1 VPDRAT
7 VCGLFTALSAIVNVA
22 DLVPDAAGVNVILIV
37 QDAFSFSVVPQV
49 VADSVK
55 SAEFVPLIIMEDI
68 VTTAPVLLVRV
79 TFLAALVLLMP

>member
-1 VPDRAT
+1 MPDKAT
-7 VCGLFTALSAIVNVA
+7 VCGLFTALSVIVNVA
-22 DLVPDAAGVNVILIV
+22 DLGPDAAGVNVRLIV
-37 QDAFSFSVVPQV
+37 QDALSFRVAPQV

-55 SAEFVPLIIMEDI
+55 SAEFVPLITMEDI